1 MSVFTSCKL
10 TVPTIVDTDTSLTT
24 DTGSDV
30 TETDIATQAD
40 LSDENTE
47 TESVCATVT
56 NSNTPTSE
64 LSEREVRVPHI
75 WYLYEVWD
83 GSIYIDIDIDI
94 DWPLVFKKL
103 VLWMEAQGIFVM
115 DFHCVDI
122 DFYLSLIVWSH
133 VRHASLKPRSWGTLW
148 SNRINDAGFQKF
160 GMVQAKLVVKWVKV
174 SGNWF
179 YFSA

>member
-1 MSVFTSCKL
+1 MYVSLYNISCESIGDFKTKSSSFSNLFREVSSTWYELMLWLCQLNVFLIFERNFIFREKMSVFTSCKL

-64 LSEREVRVPHI
+64 LSEREVRVLHI
-75 WYLYEVWD
+75 
-83 GSIYIDIDIDI
+83 
-94 DWPLVFKKL
+94 
-103 VLWMEAQGIFVM
+103 
-115 DFHCVDI
+115 
-122 DFYLSLIVWSH
+122 
-133 VRHASLKPRSWGTLW
+133 
-148 SNRINDAGFQKF
+148 
-160 GMVQAKLVVKWVKV
+160 
-174 SGNWF
+174 
-179 YFSA
+179 

>member
-1 MSVFTSCKL
+1 MERNFYFREKMSVFTSCKL

-75 WYLYEVWD
+75 
-83 GSIYIDIDIDI
+83 
-94 DWPLVFKKL
+94 
-103 VLWMEAQGIFVM
+103 
-115 DFHCVDI
+115 
-122 DFYLSLIVWSH
+122 
-133 VRHASLKPRSWGTLW
+133 
-148 SNRINDAGFQKF
+148 
-160 GMVQAKLVVKWVKV
+160 
-174 SGNWF
+174 
-179 YFSA
+179 

>member
-1 MSVFTSCKL
+1 M
-10 TVPTIVDTDTSLTT
+10 PTIVDTDTSLTT

-75 WYLYEVWD
+75 
-83 GSIYIDIDIDI
+83 
-94 DWPLVFKKL
+94 
-103 VLWMEAQGIFVM
+103 
-115 DFHCVDI
+115 
-122 DFYLSLIVWSH
+122 
-133 VRHASLKPRSWGTLW
+133 
-148 SNRINDAGFQKF
+148 
-160 GMVQAKLVVKWVKV
+160 
-174 SGNWF
+174 
-179 YFSA
+179 